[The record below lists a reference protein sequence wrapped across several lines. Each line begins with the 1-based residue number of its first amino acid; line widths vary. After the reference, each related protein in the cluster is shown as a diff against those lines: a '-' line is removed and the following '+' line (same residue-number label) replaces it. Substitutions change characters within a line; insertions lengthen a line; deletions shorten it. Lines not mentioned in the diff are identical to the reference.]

1 MAFAADSAVLFDRLD
16 EELRVAPQPAPG
28 LFGKIIGS
36 ACTRIPVLSR
46 SGKTNRIDRLIEA
59 GAWTDAALAL
69 IELELPA
76 WKLRRLVW
84 DDGEWF
90 CSLSRQPYLPVMLDD
105 TVDANHQLMPIAIL
119 QVFLQARRLIE
130 TTPQAISTVP
140 AMTTA
145 DERFVC
151 CDNFV

>member
-46 SGKTNRIDRLIEA
+46 SGKTNRVDRLIEA
-59 GAWTDAALAL
+59 EAWTDAALAL

-76 WKLRRLVW
+76 WTLRRLIW
-84 DDGEWF
+84 EDGEWF
-90 CSLSRQPYLPVMLDD
+90 CSLSRQPNLPAMLDD
-105 TVDANHQLMPIAIL
+105 TVDANHQLMPIAL
-119 QVFLQARRLIE
+119 LQAFLKARRVNETVPQALSAVPVIE
-130 TTPQAISTVP
+130 TAG
-140 AMTTA
+140 
-145 DERFVC
+145 ERFVC
-151 CDNFV
+151 CDNFA